1 MTFIFK
7 KELRSL
13 FGGVRSFACMTIL
26 LILCGIYTV
35 SQNMLR
41 GIPELAPTLMGTFP
55 AMVVALPLLSAPLF
69 TAERQ
74 SNAQGLLY
82 SLAIRP
88 VDIALG
94 KLLAILTVFA
104 LPCILFA
111 ALPIL
116 FSSFGQPDMAQAY
129 FSLFGYVLLGVSLL
143 SLSLF
148 LSLFFKNAYI
158 TYALSAGVLLLLY
171 LLQLFLAKLPLSA
184 LFSFLVTLL
193 LLLGVCAWLLF
204 VVRSLLAACISL
216 VLPVGSTI
224 LFIIRPQL
232 FSALIPGL
240 IAKLNPFSRY
250 VGFIYGRFDLDGIV
264 FFLSFSVFFVFL
276 TVLTVA
282 YRRDAEI

>member
-94 KLLAILTVFA
+94 KLLA
-104 LPCILFA
+104 
-111 ALPIL
+111 
-116 FSSFGQPDMAQAY
+116 GN
-129 FSLFGYVLLGVSLL
+129 LLE
-143 SLSLF
+143 
-148 LSLFFKNAYI
+148 
-158 TYALSAGVLLLLY
+158 
-171 LLQLFLAKLPLSA
+171 
-184 LFSFLVTLL
+184 
-193 LLLGVCAWLLF
+193 LG
-204 VVRSLLAACISL
+204 
-216 VLPVGSTI
+216 
-224 LFIIRPQL
+224 
-232 FSALIPGL
+232 
-240 IAKLNPFSRY
+240 
-250 VGFIYGRFDLDGIV
+250 
-264 FFLSFSVFFVFL
+264 
-276 TVLTVA
+276 
-282 YRRDAEI
+282 